1 MSRTFNSEDIKSTLV
16 RAQAGDQLALRELI
30 NLYKDDLFRFLVHL
44 TRNQE
49 LANDILQES
58 FLKLLTKINTIKKP
72 EQLKSWLFRIAKNQF
87 IDHTRKKSYQSSVS
101 LDSVPELKDNEFDSE
116 KERQMFIL
124 QEAIKRLP
132 EKERLI
138 IVCVDLEQ
146 RSYSEASDILE
157 ISESALKSR
166 LFRAR
171 KLLKNIFEEVETSS

>member
-1 MSRTFNSEDIKSTLV
+1 MSTIDIKQLLES
-16 RAQAGDQLALRELI
+16 AQDGDQNALREII
-30 NLYKDDLFRFLVHL
+30 NHYKDDLFRFLVHL
-44 TRNQE
+44 TRNHE

-58 FLKLLTKINTIKKP
+58 FLKLLTKIDTIKKP

-87 IDHTRKKSYQSSVS
+87 IDHTRKKANTSSVA
-101 LDSVPELKDNEFDSE
+101 LDSVPEIQDQEFDTD
-116 KERQMFIL
+116 KERQVFIL

-132 EKERLI
+132 EKERII

-146 RSYSEASDILE
+146 RSYSEASEILE

-171 KLLKNIFEEVETSS
+171 KLLKNIFEEIETSG